1 MERILTQEEISELLS
16 AVRDGQVEV
25 DPESEEASPERE
37 VSKLELIRLQGQG
50 RWRIANFD
58 IILDAFAR
66 NFGISL
72 TNRLQQSV
80 TVKRTSIQTLEFEP
94 FLQQLSGR
102 GANAILRLDP
112 LRYGGVINVHEELA
126 FPLVEILL
134 GGSGEYHL
142 PPPSRKMTAIE
153 TNVLKSVF
161 SDACQDLAKTFRS
174 VEELQVSPIK
184 VVNNPRLVTI
194 VPPEALVMVA
204 QFEII
209 VKKLVGIMS
218 LVIPLASL
226 EPLRE
231 KLREEAAFSSNRSS
245 NWQSVLHNELQG
257 MKLNL
262 VGRLATVDL
271 SVRDVLNLQVGDV
284 ITLDCDPDQPV
295 EILVEDKPKF
305 IGMTGLLKGRK
316 AIRFSKPI
324 SKGAVQ

>member
-1 MERILTQEEISELLS
+1 MERILTQEEITELLS
-16 AVRDGQVEV
+16 AVRDGQVDV
-25 DPESEEASPERE
+25 DPESEEASADRE

-80 TVKRTSIQTLEFEP
+80 TVKRTSIQTLEFDP

-142 PPPSRKMTAIE
+142 PPPSRNMTAIE
-153 TNVLKSVF
+153 TNVLKSVI
-161 SDACQDLAKTFRS
+161 SDACQDLAKSFRS
-174 VEELQVSPIK
+174 VVELQVSPIK

-204 QFEII
+204 QFEIA
-209 VKKLVGIMS
+209 VKNLAGIMS
-218 LVIPLASL
+218 LIIPLASL

-231 KLREEAAFSSNRSS
+231 KLREEAAFSTNHSG
-245 NWQSVLHNELQG
+245 NWQSALRTEIQG
-257 MKLNL
+257 MNLNL
-262 VGRLATVDL
+262 VGRLASIELTV
-271 SVRDVLNLQVGDV
+271 REILNFQVDDV
-284 ITLDCDPDQPV
+284 ITLDCDPDQPLQ
-295 EILVEDKPKF
+295 ILVEEKPKF
-305 IGMTGLLKGRK
+305 TGMTGLLKGRK
-316 AIRFSKPI
+316 AIRVSKPI
-324 SKGAVQ
+324 SNGVKQ